1 MGIKL
6 DSPIVV
12 RVENVGAIFMG
23 ENISILQRTK
33 HVDVRAK
40 FVTEMIV
47 EGILKVIFVR
57 SEDNDDDIFTNNLA
71 KDLHQEHARKM
82 IEPKEELS
90 LIGLSGATAGAS
102 ETTLVI
108 PCPSLSQANP

>member
-12 RVENVGAIFMG
+12 RVDNIGAIFMG
-23 ENISILQRTK
+23 ENISISQRTK

-47 EGILKVIFVR
+47 EGIFKVIF
-57 SEDNDDDIFTNNLA
+57 FGQ
-71 KDLHQEHARKM
+71 K
-82 IEPKEELS
+82 
-90 LIGLSGATAGAS
+90 
-102 ETTLVI
+102 TTMRT
-108 PCPSLSQANP
+108 SSQRIWRRTYIKNTQ